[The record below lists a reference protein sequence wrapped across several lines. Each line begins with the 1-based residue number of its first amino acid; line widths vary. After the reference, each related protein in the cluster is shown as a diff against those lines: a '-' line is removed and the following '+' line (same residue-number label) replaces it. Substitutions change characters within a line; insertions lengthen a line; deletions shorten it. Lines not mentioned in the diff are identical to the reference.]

1 MRVPQST
8 AAVLGYGLRTTLT
21 RVRHIERGEI
31 LQRER
36 FELQAIA
43 WTDALTGVGNR
54 RFVEHALARATGS

>member
-21 RVRHIERGEI
+21 QVRHIERGEI